1 MTTGEP
7 NLKFVRSTNCKFP
20 VTRLFN
26 IRACR
31 HLHLPEIFMQT
42 NMWSNRLLPFGK
54 SICEGDRFCFRP
66 GPMRDGWT
74 SHKTTQRSVS
84 RHPSPTAGK
93 QLPTDIS
100 SFPRKKRE
108 GVRYRKLWGKC
119 RWRNG
124 FSSTLFPFSTFIV
137 RAKWQQSGVQFEKK
151 RRKNSVKSKSA
162 CVDGHSNRHAKVH
175 LFLTVFKKRTFSS
188 F

>member
-7 NLKFVRSTNCKFP
+7 NHKFVWSTNCKFP
-20 VTRLFN
+20 VARLFN
-26 IRACR
+26 IRVCR

-42 NMWSNRLLPFGK
+42 NMRRSNRLLPFGK
-54 SICEGDRFCFRP
+54 SICEGDRFYFRP

-74 SHKTTQRSVS
+74 THKTTRRSVS

-93 QLPTDIS
+93 QLPPDIS
-100 SFPRKKRE
+100 PFPRKKRE

-124 FSSTLFPFSTFIV
+124 FSSTLFPFSSFIV
-137 RAKWQQSGVQFEKK
+137 RAKWQQSEVQFEKK
-151 RRKNSVKSKSA
+151 EEKTR
-162 CVDGHSNRHAKVH
+162 SNRKVPVWEATAIDMQKCIFP
-175 LFLTVFKKRTFSS
+175 LPYF
-188 F
+188 